1 MATVNLSNIK
11 LNWRGDY
18 SAATTYTKNDA
29 VFFQGSSFSAKTT
42 ALGQAPLTSP
52 GLADGTRITVT
63 VVGSKYRLT
72 AAGVGTGDTPNL
84 TLVRGRTYY
93 FDFSAV
99 PTSHS
104 FALRLGVTNSTDTVM
119 GASPNRVDVG
129 FDTSSIEYTATY
141 AKQVFSTANKVIT
154 YTVPFADSAAYS
166 TLYYVSVD
174 NTSNFGTI
182 TLIDPSYVEVNSA
195 FWSVIARDSESF
207 TTTRGDLVFRNAGDT
222 TRLPAGVHNQI
233 LTTQGSSA
241 DPTWTDQTGREH
253 NIVQMSTI
261 SPLPFGTEQTTS
273 ANLITRRGRMHGWGP
288 SFWVMPDRRS
298 AKSSGWN
305 RQNGLGFHHYPD
317 TLNTTTYP
325 GQRWSTPQ
333 YVQFFEKFA
342 DDERINY
349 ITRWSSGACIVTN
362 RGRVYFTGYNGYG
375 QFGFGD
381 TNNRMIFTRNAFF
394 GDTEG
399 RTVVDIQHTRSF
411 SGSDGNNGAILCL
424 TAEGELWGAGYNAW
438 RVLGQNDTTNRSV
451 FTRIGESTINR
462 LGYACVGFAFSQAEA
477 YGSNV
482 IAWNSNNEYY
492 GWGDN
497 QSGEL
502 GFTNQNAVAVPTRMS
517 QFESVITVGST
528 PVDVIMNRSN
538 TTTSTT
544 RYTNAILM
552 SDGHIY
558 TSGRSNHGQ
567 LGTNVAASTDS
578 FIWAR
583 VNRPAG
589 KTFTRLVAAGGESAT
604 LYGLTSDGFLYAW
617 GLNNYRQI
625 GDNSTTNR
633 LEPTLCSNLPAG
645 IQGTITNVWAQGDN
659 SYTTVWCATSA
670 GRYFSWGWYGS
681 GSITHSQRP
690 NQDPWETGSEPFE
703 ITTNLPY
710 AGVGLVDV
718 HPLWVSSSSQAWF
731 LRYSNGEVFAC
742 GYNDYEGWNP
752 AGGDST
758 GYATQ
763 TAYRFNYPR
772 LLTNIY
778 F

>member
-18 SAATTYTKNDA
+18 SATSTYTKNDA
-29 VFFQGSSFSAKTT
+29 VFFQGSSFSSKAT
-42 ALGQAPLTSP
+42 ALGQAPLTNP
-52 GLADGTRITVT
+52 GLADGTRIVVT
-63 VVGSKYRLT
+63 VVNNKYRL
-72 AAGVGTGDTPNL
+72 AATGVGTGDTPSL
-84 TLVRGRTYY
+84 TLTRGRTYY

-99 PTSHS
+99 PTTHS
-104 FALRLGVTNSTDTVM
+104 LALRLGTTNSTATVV

-129 FDTSSIEYTATY
+129 LDTSSIEFTANY
-141 AKQVFSTANKVIT
+141 ARLPFSTQNKVIT
-154 YTVPFADSAAYS
+154 YTVPFADATAYT
-166 TLYYVSVD
+166 TLFYVSVD
-174 NTSNFGTI
+174 NTTNFGTI
-182 TLIDPSYVEVNSA
+182 TLIEPTYLEVNST
-195 FWSVIARDSESF
+195 FWSTIARDSESF
-207 TTTRGDLVFRNAGDT
+207 LTTRGDIVEHSTSGVDRLAAGE
-222 TRLPAGVHNQI
+222 HNQL
-233 LTTQGSSA
+233 LTTLGTSS
-241 DPTWTDQTGREH
+241 DPTWSNQTGRPH
-253 NIVQMSTI
+253 NILPMTSIT
-261 SPLPFGTEQTTS
+261 LPFGTEQSTP

-298 AKSSGWN
+298 VKSAGFQ
-305 RQNGLGFHHYPD
+305 RQNVLGYAHYPD
-317 TLNTTTYP
+317 TLNTSTWP
-325 GQRWSTPQ
+325 GPRYSTPQ

-349 ITRWSSGACIVTN
+349 VTRWHSGACIVTN

-381 TNNRMIFTRNAFF
+381 SNNRMIFTRNAFF
-394 GDTEG
+394 GDIEG
-399 RTVVDIQHTRSF
+399 RTVVDLQHTRCF
-411 SGSDGNNGAILCL
+411 SGSDGNLTTIFCL
-424 TAEGELWGAGYNAW
+424 TAEGELWVCGYNGW
-438 RVLGQNDTTNRSV
+438 QVLGQNDSTNRPV
-451 FTRIGESTINR
+451 FTRVGETTINR
-462 LGYACVGFAFSQAEA
+462 LGYTCVGYAYSQAEA
-477 YGSNV
+477 YGSNC

-492 GWGDN
+492 GWGNN
-497 QSGEL
+497 QSGDL

-538 TTTSTT
+538 TTTAGT

-558 TSGRSNHGQ
+558 TCGRSNHGQ

-578 FIWAR
+578 FVWAR

-589 KTFTRLVAAGGESAT
+589 KTFTRLAAAGGESAT

-617 GLNNYRQI
+617 GFNGYRQI

-645 IQGTITNVWAQGDN
+645 VQGTITNVWTQGDN
-659 SYTTVWCATSA
+659 SYTTTWCVTST

-681 GSITHSQRP
+681 GSLTQSQRP
-690 NQDPWETGSEPFE
+690 NQDLWETGSEPLE
-703 ITTNLPY
+703 ITNMLPY
-710 AGVGLVDV
+710 QGVGLVDV
-718 HPLWVSSSSQAWF
+718 HPLYVNSSLQAWF
-731 LRYSNGEVFAC
+731 LRYSNGEIFAV

-758 GYATQ
+758 NYSVQ
-763 TAYRFNYPR
+763 TGYRFNYPR

-778 F
+778 L